1 MAEPAATLMR
11 TIVVPRE
18 LEEFFYDRLRMQF
31 ASRADVAIVVDRR
44 RAERRRPSPYRVGP
58 GPLAERR
65 SCERRNDGPRWS
77 LAEMPFSAS

>member
-1 MAEPAATLMR
+1 MAELAAAQLR

-18 LEEFFYDRLRMQF
+18 LEEFFYDRLRERF
-31 ASRADVAIVVDRR
+31 ASRADLTIVVDRR

-65 SCERRNDGPRWS
+65 RCERRNDGPRWS